1 MRLIFTPFDEDGN
14 GILDFEEFLLI
25 MCTFASYTRAET
37 LMYLFKIFDTDNGGS
52 IDRAEFAR
60 LVCILSPC
68 AAIYIICI
76 AELPCCVGARQCVQY
91 TVLLLTTAISPFV
104 HFLLVPS

>member
-25 MCTFASYTRAET
+25 LCTFASYTRAET

-52 IDRAEFAR
+52 IDRAEFVR
-60 LVCILSPC
+60 LVCPLILC
-68 AAIYIICI
+68 M
-76 AELPCCVGARQCVQY
+76 
-91 TVLLLTTAISPFV
+91 
-104 HFLLVPS
+104 

>member
-25 MCTFASYTRAET
+25 LCTFASYTRAET

-52 IDRAEFAR
+52 IDRAEFIR
-60 LVCILSPC
+60 LVRDFNQYSCLASLRLICICFCIL
-68 AAIYIICI
+68 
-76 AELPCCVGARQCVQY
+76 CVCMLFSRAPDDS
-91 TVLLLTTAISPFV
+91 A
-104 HFLLVPS
+104 

>member
-25 MCTFASYTRAET
+25 LCTFASYTRAET

-52 IDRAEFAR
+52 IDRAEFVR
-60 LVCILSPC
+60 LVCALTLCYVDACIGFTCSELSEC
-68 AAIYIICI
+68 
-76 AELPCCVGARQCVQY
+76 L
-91 TVLLLTTAISPFV
+91 
-104 HFLLVPS
+104 

>member
-25 MCTFASYTRAET
+25 LCTFASYTRAET

-52 IDRAEFAR
+52 IDRAEFVR
-60 LVCILSPC
+60 LVRDFGS
-68 AAIYIICI
+68 
-76 AELPCCVGARQCVQY
+76 
-91 TVLLLTTAISPFV
+91 LLDSAFV
-104 HFLLVPS
+104 FCFLFESDS

>member
-25 MCTFASYTRAET
+25 LCTFASYTRAET

-52 IDRAEFAR
+52 IDRAEFVR
-60 LVCILSPC
+60 LVRDFGS
-68 AAIYIICI
+68 
-76 AELPCCVGARQCVQY
+76 
-91 TVLLLTTAISPFV
+91 LLDSDFV
-104 HFLLVPS
+104 FHFLFECDS